1 MRIFILSLLLIAT
14 SLLAQVTKIYPDSE
28 FLNKKIPIVDIRT
41 EGEWKET
48 GVLKNAIP
56 ITFFDE
62 KGNYNIPIFLKELSE
77 KVDVKKPF
85 ALVCRTGSR
94 TNLVSKFLSKEL
106 GYNVYDLS
114 GGMMYIMGKNLPVVP
129 YKK

>member
-1 MRIFILSLLLIAT
+1 MKKLLLLLAFVVT
-14 SLLAQVTKIYPDSE
+14 SLFAEVTNIYPDTA
-28 FLNKKIPIVDIRT
+28 FLSKKIPIVDIRT

-48 GVLKNAIP
+48 GILKGAIP

-62 KGNYNIPIFLKELSE
+62 KGGYNIPLFLKELSA

-85 ALVCRTGSR
+85 ALICHTGSR
-94 TNLVSKFLSKEL
+94 TKMVSSFLSQKL
-106 GYNVYDLS
+106 GYNVYDMN
-114 GGMMYIMGKNLPVVP
+114 GGMMYVMGKKLPIIS

>member
-1 MRIFILSLLLIAT
+1 MKIFILSLFFLAT
-14 SLLAQVTKIYPDSE
+14 YLFAQVNKIYPDNN
-28 FLNKKIPIVDIRT
+28 FLNKNIPIVDIRT
-41 EGEWKET
+41 ESEWKET
-48 GVLKNAIP
+48 GLLKGAIP
-56 ITFFDE
+56 ITFFDDR
-62 KGNYNIPIFLKELSE
+62 GRYNIPVFLKELSQ

-94 TNLVSKFLSKEL
+94 TKLVSQFLSSEL

-114 GGMMYIMGKNLPVVP
+114 GGMMYIMGKNLPIVP

>member
-1 MRIFILSLLLIAT
+1 MKKLLLSLAIVVT
-14 SLLAQVTKIYPDSE
+14 SLFAEITNAHPDMT
-28 FLNKKIPIVDIRT
+28 FLNKKIPTVDIRT

-48 GVLKNAIP
+48 GILKGAIP

-62 KGNYNIPIFLKELSE
+62 KGGYDIPKFLKELSS

-85 ALVCRTGSR
+85 ALICRTGSR
-94 TNLVSKFLSKEL
+94 TKIVSNFLSEKM
-106 GYNVYDLS
+106 GYHVYDLN
-114 GGMMYIMGKNLPVVP
+114 GGMIYAASNKLPIIP

>member
-1 MRIFILSLLLIAT
+1 MKIFILLLLLAAT
-14 SLLAQVTKIYPDSE
+14 SLFAEVIKIYPDQS
-28 FLNKKIPIVDIRT
+28 FLKKDIPIVDIRT
-41 EGEWKET
+41 KGEWKET
-48 GVLKNAIP
+48 GILKNAIP

-62 KGNYNIPIFLKELSE
+62 KGNYNIPVFLKKLSE

-94 TNLVSKFLSKEL
+94 TNLVSKFLSNEL
-106 GYNVYDLS
+106 KYHVYDLK
-114 GGMMYIMGKNLPVVP
+114 GGMMYAIGEKLPVVP

>member
-1 MRIFILSLLLIAT
+1 MKKIIFAFLCFAGSLFAD
-14 SLLAQVTKIYPDSE
+14 VYPVYPDQA

-41 EGEWKET
+41 EGEWKQT
-48 GVLKNAIP
+48 GVIKGAIP

-62 KGNYNIPIFLKELSE
+62 RGNYNIPVFLKELST

-85 ALVCRTGSR
+85 ALICRTGSR
-94 TNLVSKFLSKEL
+94 TKMVSNFLSQKV

-114 GGMMYIMGKNLPVVP
+114 GGMVYASSKNLPVVA
-129 YKK
+129 YQK